1 MIKLEEV
8 KLATIV
14 PYERNVKKHPKTQIE
29 QIKQSILKFGNN
41 DPIAVD
47 ENNVIIEGH
56 GRYLALR
63 ELDFEKVPVIRLNH
77 LSDQEKRAYILAHN
91 KLTLNTDFDMNLLQ
105 LELQNILDVD
115 MSLFGF
121 SASLFSHQEQDR
133 GESEL
138 PPVIETPQTEVGQLY
153 QLGPHRL
160 MCGDVRNAED
170 MRRLIGNQIIDLYLT
185 DPPYNVSYVGKTK
198 EALTIQNDAMDQVQY
213 RQFLR
218 ECFFAVN
225 PYLKLGG
232 AFYIWHADTERIN
245 VQSALEEAGW
255 DVKENLIWVKNSFV
269 IGRQDYHW
277 QHEPCLYG
285 WKKGASHYFIPN
297 RSFTTILEDE
307 VSLER
312 MSKSDLIALIQR
324 YQEETPTTILRVDR
338 PTSNTLHPT
347 MKPLS
352 LIERL
357 ILNSSREGEAI
368 LDTFGGSGSTL
379 LACEATDRISYTM
392 EIDPVYVDVIIKRWE
407 EMTGQQAQLIE

>member
-1 MIKLEEV
+1 
-8 KLATIV
+8 
-14 PYERNVKKHPKTQIE
+14 
-29 QIKQSILKFGNN
+29 
-41 DPIAVD
+41 
-47 ENNVIIEGH
+47 
-56 GRYLALR
+56 
-63 ELDFEKVPVIRLNH
+63 
-77 LSDQEKRAYILAHN
+77 
-91 KLTLNTDFDMNLLQ
+91 
-105 LELQNILDVD
+105 
-115 MSLFGF
+115 
-121 SASLFSHQEQDR
+121 
-133 GESEL
+133 
-138 PPVIETPQTEVGQLY
+138 
-153 QLGPHRL
+153 
-160 MCGDVRNAED
+160 
-170 MRRLIGNQIIDLYLT
+170 
-185 DPPYNVSYVGKTK
+185 
-198 EALTIQNDAMDQVQY
+198 MDSFHY
-213 RQFLR
+213 RQFLTD
-218 ECFFAVN
+218 CFHAVH
-225 PYLKLGG
+225 PYLKPGG
-232 AFYIWHADTERIN
+232 AFYIWHADTERLN
-245 VQSALEEAGW
+245 VQVAIEEAGW
-255 DVKENLIWVKNSFV
+255 EVKENLIWVKNSFV

-407 EMTGQQAQLIE
+407 QMTGQQAQLIE